1 MPHQKIINDI
11 KNKKIAPV
19 YLLAGEEPFYIDLV
33 SDYIE
38 KNILD
43 ESEKAFNLDIFY
55 GLEVDPAKV
64 ISVCKEF
71 PMMAERRIVIIK
83 EAQKVQN
90 LELFDDYILNPSP
103 TTVLVIAKKSKSF
116 DQRRKVYNPKNNKN
130 ITVLNTKKVPDYK
143 LADWIQNFTK
153 SKGYNIDFQNAQ
165 LLGEHLGSDLS
176 KVVKELEKLFISVKK
191 GSAISSS
198 DIEQN
203 IGISKDFNIFELQK
217 AIGFKHHE
225 KAFQIM
231 IYFSE
236 NPKNHNIVPVMSA
249 LFSYFQKIMVYH
261 FLEDKSPKSAAVA
274 LKVNPFFISQ
284 YQTASRN
291 YTKKQLFYI
300 FEYLKNYDL
309 KSKGVNNKNTTQK
322 GLLKELIFKILHA

>member
-1 MPHQKIINDI
+1 MPHQKIITDI
-11 KNKKIAPV
+11 KNNNIAPV
-19 YLLAGEEPFYIDLV
+19 YLLAGEEPYYIDMV

-55 GLEVDPAKV
+55 GLEVDPDKV

-83 EAQKVQN
+83 EAQKVKD
-90 LELFDDYILNPSP
+90 LALFDNYILNPSP
-103 TTVLVIAKKSKSF
+103 TTVLVIAKKAKSF
-116 DQRRKVYNPKNNKN
+116 DQRRKVYNPKSNKN
-130 ITVLNTKKVPDYK
+130 IVVLNTKSVPEYK
-143 LADWIQNFTK
+143 LADWIQNYTK
-153 SKGYNIDFQNAQ
+153 SLGYSIDFQNAQ
-165 LLGEHLGSDLS
+165 LLSEHLGSDLS

-191 GSAISSS
+191 GSSISSD

-217 AIGFKHHE
+217 AIGFKNHD

-236 NPKNHNIVPVMSA
+236 NPKAHPIQMTTASLN
-249 LFSYFQKIMVYH
+249 SYFTKLMLYYYSPDRSDNGLAKAMGVSPY
-261 FLEDKSPKSAAVA
+261 FLKEYRTAA
-274 LKVNPFFISQ
+274 
-284 YQTASRN
+284 RN
-291 YTKKQLFYI
+291 YPAKKVVNIIKLLR
-300 FEYLKNYDL
+300 EYDL
-309 KSKGVNNKNTTQK
+309 KSKGYEAGSSGQNDWH
-322 GLLKELIFKILHA
+322 KELLFKILT